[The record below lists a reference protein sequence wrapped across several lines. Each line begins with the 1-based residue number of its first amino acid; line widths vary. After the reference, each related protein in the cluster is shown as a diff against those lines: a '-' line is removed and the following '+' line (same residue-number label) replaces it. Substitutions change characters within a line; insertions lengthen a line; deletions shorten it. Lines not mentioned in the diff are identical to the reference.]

1 MNKRFA
7 TRLTVALA
15 TLALALG
22 ALGVLASTSSGAP
35 KAQRNIGLV
44 VRSDVSG
51 APYLENGGQ
60 AAAAALGDQ
69 LTIKEAPDPPTQTRA
84 IESLIAQHVAAIAV
98 DNVQGDPA
106 VSQAL
111 AKARKAGIPTLSF
124 DKRYAGSVW
133 VSPSSPAQYAHTL
146 ADALASQM
154 QRRGQYLIVPC
165 RPANAI
171 VGTYVTLIKAY
182 VQHRYPRMHRVGVIY
197 GGDGNGPAG
206 SLLLRPL
213 LRKHPHLRGLVFLC
227 QDEAYNGPPQL
238 IHLHK
243 VGKVFSSGNGSYY
256 APPVVEPWLTSVRL
270 GVEQIV
276 IPGDPAKLGYLTVW
290 AADYLGAHYKLVPG
304 RVPVGGPVGTVHYYL
319 HHQELRLGR
328 PLTITKANLAQYTG

>member
-1 MNKRFA
+1 MNKRLA
-7 TRLTVALA
+7 AIATVAAAMAAAAGLF
-15 TLALALG
+15 
-22 ALGVLASTSSGAP
+22 ASTSSGAP
-35 KAQRNIGLV
+35 KASRTIGLV
-44 VRSDVSG
+44 VPAPGSSI
-51 APYLENGGQ
+51 APYVESGGQ
-60 AAAAALGDQ
+60 SAAAALGDQ
-69 LTIKEAPDPPTQTRA
+69 LAIKEAPDTATQTSA

-98 DNVQGDPA
+98 DNEENDSA

-111 AKARKAGIPTLSF
+111 AQAREAGIPTLSF
-124 DKRYAGSVW
+124 ENRYPGSVW
-133 VSPSSPAQYAHTL
+133 VSGSSPAQHAHAF

-154 QRRGQYLIVPC
+154 KQRGQYVIVPC
-165 RPANAI
+165 RPANPI
-171 VGTYVTLIKAY
+171 VGTELKLIKTY
-182 VQHRYPRMHRVGVIY
+182 VRQRYPRMHRIRTVY

-213 LRKHPHLRGLVFLC
+213 LRKHPHLRGLIFLC

-238 IHLHK
+238 IKLHK
-243 VGKVFSSGNGSYY
+243 VGKVFSSGDGTDY

-290 AADYLGAHYKLVPG
+290 AADHLATGQTLAPG
-304 RVPVGGPVGTVHYYL
+304 TYDVGGPVGTVHYYG
-319 HHQELRLGR
+319 HHQELRLGQ